1 MELLASLIEDDDVDN
16 RNQNEME
23 KDINKVVDAIQLL
36 NNLRR

>member
-1 MELLASLIEDDDVDN
+1 MELLASLIEDDDLDN

-23 KDINKVVDAIQLL
+23 KDINKVDDAIQLL

>member
-23 KDINKVVDAIQLL
+23 KDINKVDDAIQLL